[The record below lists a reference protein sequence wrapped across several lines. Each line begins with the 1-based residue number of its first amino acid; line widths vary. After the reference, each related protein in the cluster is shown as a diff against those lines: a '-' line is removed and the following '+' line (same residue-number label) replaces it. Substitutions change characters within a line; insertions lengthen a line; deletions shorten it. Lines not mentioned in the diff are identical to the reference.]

1 MENIRSL
8 LSVMNGPRAF
18 YNPQQDAEGEVNSS
32 VEMKLTEDEAPEPLF
47 MTDMVKLI
55 SWKHENRRKALIF
68 WVLALLLLLV
78 VAFLL
83 GYVTFRNTRRTCP
96 ADTMVGMAVV
106 NDYDDFSQDTD
117 YSSQLF
123 LHWTDL
129 KTMLEKYIDKDQIV
143 KNIRMMSEDP
153 HPVGSREL
161 SRLNE
166 VILNKLHSFNLHHVW
181 TDSHYVT
188 LPFPD
193 SSSPNYLWLVDSKGN
208 IQEKLEPPDQ
218 SIFLAYSP
226 NGNVTGG
233 LVYANYGLQ
242 QDFRKLNQLG
252 IKVQDNI
259 VLIRIGKI
267 SFAEKVAAAQE
278 HGAIGVLL
286 YPDPACTLQV
296 PRGSG
301 PSWKT
306 TVSGHVHLGTGDP
319 FTPGFPSFNHTQ
331 FPPVDA
337 SALPKI
343 PALTISARIASN
355 LLSKM
360 RGMPIPSEWNGGFP
374 SPSTYMLGP
383 QLSEDGAQ
391 LQMGAYSRMIP
402 TMINNIFGS
411 IEGILEPDRYI
422 ILGAQRDAWGPGAA
436 KSGVGTAILLEL
448 AKAMSEMVMNGF
460 RPRRSLLFASWDAGE
475 YGSIGATEW
484 LEGYL
489 TMMHLKAVAY
499 FSLDRAVLGDDTLVA
514 QSSPLL
520 HQLIEKVM
528 KQVGSPNQGAQ
539 NLYNQIMNQFP
550 KFREKIIQPLTM
562 ESSAYPFTAFA
573 GVPAMELNF
582 RESDQ
587 AYPFL
592 NTKMD
597 TFEKLNSKLK
607 GRLGDFSEALA
618 QVVGQMVIKLSHKE
632 LLPLNYRS
640 YSEVILKYLLQLKT
654 LSEELESRGLTLQWL
669 FSARGDFNRAA
680 ENLNNLIQSSDEKDE
695 RLTRIYNNK
704 IMRVEFYFLS
714 QYVSATD
721 TPFRHI
727 LHGRGNH
734 TLEALTT
741 HFQLLQEDP
750 DRFDEATFRRQLAL
764 ITWTLQGAANALSGD
779 VWSLDNN
786 NF

>member
-1 MENIRSL
+1 MEKIRSL
-8 LSVMNGPRAF
+8 LSVTKGPRTF
-18 YNPQQDAEGEVNSS
+18 YNPQSDAEDEVENV
-32 VEMKLTEDEAPEPLF
+32 VEMKLTEDEPTEPLF
-47 MTDMVKLI
+47 MTDMTKLI
-55 SWKHENRRKALIF
+55 TWKHENKRKSLVF

-83 GYVTFRNTRRTCP
+83 GYITFRNTRSTCP
-96 ADTMVGMAVV
+96 ADTMAGMAVV

-117 YSSQLF
+117 YSSQSF

-129 KTMLEKYIDKDQIV
+129 KTMLEKYIDKEQITN
-143 KNIRMMSEDP
+143 NIRMMSEEP
-153 HPVGSREL
+153 HPVGSRVL
-161 SRLNE
+161 SQLNE
-166 VILNKLHSFNLHHVW
+166 VILNKFHSFNLNHVW

-193 SSSPNYLWLVDSKGN
+193 SSSPNYLWLMDSNGD
-208 IQEKLEPPDQ
+208 IQEKIMALDQ
-218 SIFLAYSP
+218 SSFLAYSP
-226 NGNVTGG
+226 SGNATGG
-233 LVYANYGLQ
+233 LVFANYGLH
-242 QDFRKLNQLG
+242 QDFRKLNQWG
-252 IKVQDNI
+252 VTVQGNI

-267 SFAEKVAAAQE
+267 SFAEKVAAAQQ

-286 YPDPACTLQV
+286 YPADTPQV

-301 PSWKT
+301 PPWVT

-331 FPPVDA
+331 FPPVEA

-343 PALTISARIASN
+343 PALTISARVASN

-360 RGMPIPSEWNGGFP
+360 RGKSIPREWNVG
-374 SPSTYMLGP
+374 SSSLSRYSLGP
-383 QLSEDGAQ
+383 QLSQAGTR

-411 IEGILEPDRYI
+411 IEGFMEPDRYI

-448 AKAMSEMVMNGF
+448 AKAVSEMVMNGF

-539 NLYNQIMNQFP
+539 NLYNQIINQVP
-550 KFREKIIQPLTM
+550 KFRENIIQPLTM

-573 GVPAMELNF
+573 GVPALELNF

-592 NTKMD
+592 DTEKD
-597 TFEKLNSKLK
+597 TFDRLNSKLN
-607 GRLGDFSEALA
+607 GRLADFSEALA
-618 QVVGQMVIKLSHKE
+618 QVVGQMVIKLSHNE

-640 YSEVILKYLLQLKT
+640 YSEVILKYLLQLKI
-654 LSEELESRGLTLQWL
+654 LSEELKSRGLTLQWL

-680 ENLNNLIQSSDEKDE
+680 ERLNNLIQSSDEKDE
-695 RLTRIYNNK
+695 RLARIYNNK

-741 HFQLLQEDP
+741 HFQLLREDP
-750 DRFDEATFRRQLAL
+750 DRFDEAVFRRQLAL

-779 VWSLDNN
+779 VWSLGNN

>member
-1 MENIRSL
+1 MS
-8 LSVMNGPRAF
+8 
-18 YNPQQDAEGEVNSS
+18 
-32 VEMKLTEDEAPEPLF
+32 
-47 MTDMVKLI
+47 
-55 SWKHENRRKALIF
+55 
-68 WVLALLLLLV
+68 
-78 VAFLL
+78 
-83 GYVTFRNTRRTCP
+83 
-96 ADTMVGMAVV
+96 GMAVV

-117 YSSQLF
+117 YSSQSF

-129 KTMLEKYIDKDQIV
+129 KTMLEKYICKEQIID
-143 KNIRMMSEDP
+143 NIRKMSEDS
-153 HPVGSREL
+153 HPVGSRVL

-166 VILNKLHSFNLHHVW
+166 VILNRFNSFNLNHVW

-193 SSSPNYLWLVDSKGN
+193 SSSPNYLWLIDSKGN
-208 IQEKLEPPDQ
+208 ILEKIEALDQ
-218 SIFLAYSP
+218 SSFLAYSP
-226 NGNVTGG
+226 SGNATGG
-233 LVYANYGLQ
+233 LVFANYGLH
-242 QDFRKLNQLG
+242 QDFRKLNEWG
-252 IKVQDNI
+252 VTVQGNI

-267 SFAEKVAAAQE
+267 SFAEKVAAAQQ

-286 YPDPACTLQV
+286 YPADTPQV

-301 PSWKT
+301 TPWIA

-331 FPPVDA
+331 FPPVEA
-337 SALPKI
+337 SSLPKI
-343 PALTISARIASN
+343 PALTISTKIASS

-360 RGMPIPSEWNGGFP
+360 RGKSIPRQWNMG
-374 SPSTYMLGP
+374 SSSLSRYSLGP
-383 QLSEDGAQ
+383 HLSQGDTR
-391 LQMGAYSRMIP
+391 LQMGAYSSMIP

-411 IEGILEPDRYI
+411 IEGFMEPDRYI

-528 KQVGSPNQGAQ
+528 KQVGSPTQGAQ
-539 NLYNQIMNQFP
+539 SLYNQIINQVP
-550 KFREKIIQPLTM
+550 RFREKIIEPLTM

-573 GVPAMELNF
+573 GVPALELNF

-592 NTKMD
+592 NTEED
-597 TFEKLNSKLK
+597 TFDHLDRKLK

-618 QVVGQMVIKLSHKE
+618 QVVGQMVIKLSHNE

-654 LSEELESRGLTLQWL
+654 LSEELKSRGLTLQWL

-680 ENLNNLIQSSDEKDE
+680 ERLNNLIQSSDEKDE
-695 RLTRIYNNK
+695 RLARIYNNK

-734 TLEALTT
+734 TLEALTS

-750 DRFDEATFRRQLAL
+750 DRFDEAVFRRQLAL

-779 VWSLDNN
+779 VWSLGNN